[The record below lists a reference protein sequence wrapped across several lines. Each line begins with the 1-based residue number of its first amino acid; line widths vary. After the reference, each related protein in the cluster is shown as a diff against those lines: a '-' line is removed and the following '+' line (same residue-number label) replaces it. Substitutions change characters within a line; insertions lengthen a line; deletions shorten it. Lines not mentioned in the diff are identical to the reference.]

1 MKKIRSLFGLLIL
14 LGLLQ
19 GWWFLILP
27 VGLFGAWAW
36 PLYVE
41 IILAGFVY
49 DSLYGFAPS
58 IGLWGYLGTLVSLSI
73 VILTAGL
80 KMVVRK

>member
-1 MKKIRSLFGLLIL
+1 MKKIRLLFGLLIL

-27 VGLFGAWAW
+27 VGLIGAWAW

-41 IILAGFVY
+41 IVLAGFVY
-49 DSLYGFAPS
+49 DSLYGYATS
-58 IGLWGYLGTLVSLSI
+58 IGLWRYLGTLISLVI
-73 VILTAGL
+73 VIVMAGL